1 MIATAFLLMLAAP
14 AEMPAAAAPSK
25 AESKSCR
32 DMILSSSRLGVTRI
46 CKTRAG
52 WRRYDSCHSSVT
64 RYCSPKK
71 RAAVSA
77 SLKAD
82 SRVLASAATHP
93 DSLKVVCKNI
103 KQTGTRVG
111 YDHRV
116 CMPKLEWDRMSDE
129 ANGTANK
136 EVGSFSKQPN
146 RGCTASGCF

>member
-1 MIATAFLLMLAAP
+1 MIDVALLMMLAAP
-14 AEMPAAAAPSK
+14 AESAAAAAPPKS
-25 AESKSCR
+25 ESKSCR
-32 DMILSSSRLGVTRI
+32 DMILSSSRLGITKV

-52 WRRYDSCHSSVT
+52 WRRFDACHSSVT

-71 RAAVSA
+71 RAATYA

-82 SRVLASAATHP
+82 PRNLASAAKHP
-93 DSLKVVCKNI
+93 ASLKVVCKNV

-116 CMPKLEWDRMSDE
+116 CMPQREWDRMSND

-136 EVGSFSKQPN
+136 EVATFSKQPN
-146 RGCTASGCF
+146 RSCTLAGCF

>member
-1 MIATAFLLMLAAP
+1 MIGLAVALLLAAP
-14 AEMPAAAAPSK
+14 AQSPSAAPR

-32 DMILSSSRLGVTRI
+32 DMILSSSRLGVTKV

-52 WRRYDSCHSSVT
+52 WRRYDACHSSVT

-71 RAAVSA
+71 RAAESA
-77 SLKAD
+77 ALKAD
-82 SRVLASAATHP
+82 SRALASVARHP
-93 DSLKVVCKNI
+93 ASLKVVCKTVR
-103 KQTGTRVG
+103 QTGTRVG

-116 CMPKLEWDRMSDE
+116 CMPKVEWDRMSED

-146 RGCTASGCF
+146 RGCAASGCW